1 MPIKRYKAMKKT
13 TKREKLLQTLLFW
26 TNELEKAIKENSE
39 IDYIIANTNRENT
52 LKILE
57 KMEKSKK

>member
-1 MPIKRYKAMKKT
+1 MKKT
-13 TKREKLLQTLLFW
+13 SKREKLLKTLLLW
-26 TNELEKAIKENSE
+26 TNEHEKAIKENDT
-39 IDYIIANTNRENT
+39 IGYTIANTNRENT